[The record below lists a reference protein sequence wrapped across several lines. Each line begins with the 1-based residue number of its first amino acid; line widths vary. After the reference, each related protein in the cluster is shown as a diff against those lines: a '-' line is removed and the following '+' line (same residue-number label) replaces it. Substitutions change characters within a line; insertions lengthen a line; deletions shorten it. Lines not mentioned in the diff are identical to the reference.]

1 MFNYD
6 NKVFEFINR
15 MVDTIFVALLW
26 VVFSLPIITIGASTT
41 AFYETVHKV
50 LCQNKGYVWR
60 TFWNTFHS
68 NFKRSTI
75 VWLIQFGLSLF
86 FVLDMRIMKEAL
98 ARGEKGGGLYYFFL
112 LSLIVMYIWFIFNC
126 VYIARIEDGVK
137 KTLKNTAIMMV
148 LNIHWAALVFVI
160 VFAAFVVIAFVPISA
175 LFIPT
180 GVMFLYDLIILK
192 VFNKYINMADEEKVE
207 EVDEDEVVMHN
218 IEE

>member
-60 TFWNTFHS
+60 TFWNTFRS

-86 FVLDMRIMKEAL
+86 FVLDMLTNILIHSLTEYLVMEMPVDKVKEKYL
-98 ARGEKGGGLYYFFL
+98 EQ
-112 LSLIVMYIWFIFNC
+112 
-126 VYIARIEDGVK
+126 
-137 KTLKNTAIMMV
+137 
-148 LNIHWAALVFVI
+148 LNII
-160 VFAAFVVIAFVPISA
+160 RKGI
-175 LFIPT
+175 
-180 GVMFLYDLIILK
+180 YK
-192 VFNKYINMADEEKVE
+192 E
-207 EVDEDEVVMHN
+207 EVCLN
-218 IEE
+218 